1 MVDISR
7 NYINTTL
14 REYGCDHIAEDA
26 RQLYVDEIKK
36 YANTLAEKAN
46 MGMRNRKG
54 KKLMKKDVELALKI
68 M

>member
-7 NYINTTL
+7 NYINKTL

-26 RQLYVDEIKK
+26 RELYANEIKK
-36 YANTLAEKAN
+36 YADALAEKAN

-54 KKLMKKDVELALKI
+54 KKLMKKDVELALKV